1 MCRRVPPA
9 SQAPAKKLNKKKV
22 TTRSQANK
30 GNGWS
35 QKKSSNS
42 SGNRKPH
49 RWRPGT
55 VALREI
61 RRYQKTTE
69 LLIRKLP
76 FQRLCREIATSYEPA
91 GATPWRFQRSAIEAL
106 QTAAEQYLVDLF
118 ADCNLCAIHAKRVTI
133 TPKDLLLARRLR
145 GEADKQ

>member
-1 MCRRVPPA
+1 MARTKSPPA
-9 SQAPAKKLNKKKV
+9 KTKKV
-22 TTRSQANK
+22 KNTRSQAGKTKAWNGK
-30 GNGWS
+30 G
-35 QKKSSNS
+35 KKPKNASAPIK
-42 SGNRKPH
+42 RPH

-61 RRYQKTTE
+61 RRYQKSTE